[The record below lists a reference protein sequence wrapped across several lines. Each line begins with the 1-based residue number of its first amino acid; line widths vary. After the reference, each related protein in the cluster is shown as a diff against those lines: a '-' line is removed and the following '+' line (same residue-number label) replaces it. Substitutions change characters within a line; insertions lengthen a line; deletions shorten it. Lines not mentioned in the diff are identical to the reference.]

1 MQANT
6 NNPFQLILIQGE
18 NEELRADVK
27 FLMNQNSDLI
37 DKMGR
42 QSTNNNFER
51 PAETSV
57 TTTNG
62 FIQEVSY
69 LIESVNQLTSH
80 NFELLK
86 GELLKIARVSGNDI
100 GKGS

>member
-1 MQANT
+1 MPANK
-6 NNPFQLILIQGE
+6 NKPLHLILIQGE

-100 GKGS
+100 GMGS

>member
-1 MQANT
+1 
-6 NNPFQLILIQGE
+6 
-18 NEELRADVK
+18 
-27 FLMNQNSDLI
+27 MNQNSDLI